1 VTTVRPYVAADEAWA
16 APLLDEQ
23 FGGRFQARA
32 GELLDALA
40 LEGFTAWR
48 DVEPIGILMF
58 RADEDWIELFLI
70 LAVPPRS
77 GTGTALLD
85 ALVGEVRSR
94 GVSRIRLTTT
104 NDNTRAQRF
113 YEQHGFVLVD
123 VRRGAVDEARRSK
136 PTIPTVAAD
145 GTPITDEL
153 DYELRLSPPATRPG

>member
-1 VTTVRPYVAADEAWA
+1 MTTVRRYVADDESWA

-32 GELLDALA
+32 GELLDALG
-40 LEGFTAWR
+40 LDGLTAWR
-48 DVEPIGILMF
+48 DGEPVGLLMF
-58 RADEDWIELFLI
+58 RTGDRWIELFLI
-70 LAVPPRS
+70 LAAPPGA

-94 GVSRIRLTTT
+94 GATRIRLTTT

-113 YEQHGFVLVD
+113 YEHHGFVLVD
-123 VRRGAVDEARRSK
+123 VRRGAVDEARRLK

-153 DYELRLSPPATRPG
+153 DYELWVGPA